1 MESIVTFLGG
11 IRWVWIALDYQVV
24 LPFLACL
31 PLFLG
36 RYLAAKRGQLYCY
49 MKHDWRRFS
58 FQDAAFHQRLEES
71 LAQLLPEESK
81 EEHQLAVIR
90 RYQMQSLEEWEAA
103 CLIVGRDVSKW
114 PVRFEGLEEVRK
126 ALLDNPRVVFL
137 TAHFGSS
144 ILGTVLLQKLG
155 LPILGMSSD
164 VVEMPCVHP
173 SISNFYRKKYAA
185 MGRFLNGGEILHREG
200 NMMKFSRFL
209 KNRGIVV
216 IVGDLP
222 PDSHEKP
229 TVRDFLGAS
238 RGFASGPVKLSHL
251 TKSSFKSFVCDYQ
264 RGEYVVR
271 LSENNEEPY
280 RFIEQAIRAN
290 PSAWWAADLLT
301 LYPTKKELSP

>member
-1 MESIVTFLGG
+1 VTFLGR
-11 IRWVWIALDYQVV
+11 IRRIWIALDYQVV
-24 LPFLACL
+24 LPLLACL

-36 RYLAAKRGQLYCY
+36 RYLAAKRGQLYGY
-49 MKHDWRRFS
+49 MEHDWRKFS
-58 FQDAAFHQRLEES
+58 FQDGAFHQRLEAS

-103 CLIVGRDVSKW
+103 CLIVGRDISTW
-114 PVRFEGLEEVRK
+114 PVRFEGLEEVQK

-155 LPILGMSSD
+155 LPVLGMSSD

-173 SISNFYRKKYAA
+173 SISAFYRKKYAA
-185 MGRFLNGGEILHREG
+185 MGRYLNGGEILHREG

-251 TKSSFKSFVCDYQ
+251 AKAAFRSFVCEYQ
-264 RGEYVVR
+264 SGEYVVR
-271 LSENNEEPY
+271 FSEPDEEPY
-280 RFIEQAIRAN
+280 GFVEKAIRAN
-290 PSAWWAADLLT
+290 PSTWWAADLLT
-301 LYPTKKELSP
+301 LYPKIEPSASVK